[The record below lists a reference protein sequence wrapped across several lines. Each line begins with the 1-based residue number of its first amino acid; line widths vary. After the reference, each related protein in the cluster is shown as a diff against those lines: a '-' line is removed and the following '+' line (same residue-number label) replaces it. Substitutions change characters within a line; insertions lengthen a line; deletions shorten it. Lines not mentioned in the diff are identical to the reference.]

1 MNSVQSKRFSFDY
14 KSVRQ
19 WIQLIGTLISFILL
33 VYLMTRQNWQLTL
46 QKLGM
51 VPVYLWIAC
60 LLLVVMTMICNGL
73 RWYSLLH
80 AQKVDIPLSE
90 VWKIVFAGAFASNFL
105 PSTIGGDAFRVVSL
119 LRYTPNKA
127 LSLAS
132 VFVDRGLNVLGMLAF
147 LPFAWITF
155 GSPLQYI
162 PAHSTIGGSFSSAL
176 VLNKWWLRLRRFKD
190 RAAESFAVWW
200 RNPLSLVEAFSFSLL
215 SDFIFFASIW
225 LLARGLGMQVSYL
238 QVMGVT
244 SITYLLTLLP
254 ISING
259 YGLREFLITTLYMQL
274 GASVGQAS
282 VLALLSRFFLLV
294 ETLPGALWLSKILPA
309 DKDAAVGEV
318 AAEAGRSDL
327 PQA

>member
-1 MNSVQSKRFSFDY
+1 VQPKRFSLRH
-14 KSVRQ
+14 KSIGQ
-19 WIQLIGTLISFILL
+19 WIQLIGSLISAVLFVVLIA
-33 VYLMTRQNWQLTL
+33 RQNWQLTF
-46 QKLGM
+46 QKLSS
-51 VPVYLWIAC
+51 VPVYLWLAS
-60 LLLVVMTMICNGL
+60 LLLVVLTMICNGL
-73 RWYSLLH
+73 RWFALLR

-155 GSPLQYI
+155 GSPLQYL
-162 PAHSTIGGSFSSAL
+162 PGHSTLGSGFSAAA
-176 VLNKWWLRLRRFKD
+176 VWDKWWSRLIRFKN
-190 RAAESFAVWW
+190 RAAESFAVWY
-200 RNPLSLVEAFSFSLL
+200 RNPLSLLTAFSVSLF
-215 SDFIFFASIW
+215 SDFVFFASIW
-225 LLARGLGMQVSYL
+225 LLAKGLGMPVTYV

-244 SITYLLTLLP
+244 AITYLLTLLP

-274 GASVGQAS
+274 GANVEQAS

-309 DKDAAVGEV
+309 EKRASAVEV
-318 AAEAGRSDL
+318 LAEPRRSDL
-327 PQA
+327 S